1 MIEKFNVSVEMV
13 ERVSNK
19 TNNTYNVCLITI
31 TCPNCNVGLVVED
44 FKTSVPFSVKDL
56 LCTIEKI
63 DNRFVI
69 TDLNYTI
76 PWQYALGVG
85 LLLNHVC

>member
-1 MIEKFNVSVEMV
+1 MEKKFNVSVEMV

-19 TNNTYNVCLITI
+19 TSNTYNVCLITI
-31 TCPNCNVGLVVED
+31 TCPCCNVGLVVED
-44 FKTSVPFSVKDL
+44 FKTSVPFAVKDL
-56 LCTIEKI
+56 SCTINRV

-69 TDLNYTI
+69 TELNYTI

-85 LLLNHVC
+85 LLVSHVC